1 MEVKEKRTQAIHQVH
16 LKVHTLGLVL
26 PANVKYTN
34 QYIIFMLKI
43 MPIWHTDRRKE
54 KIMEYLKEVG

>member
-34 QYIIFMLKI
+34 QYIIFMLKLKF
-43 MPIWHTDRRKE
+43 MLTWCTDRRKE
-54 KIMEYLKEVG
+54 DYLREVG